1 MFKSLKL
8 LFNKKNKDIRG
19 KVGFTLLGLLIF
31 MVGTTIP
38 VPLPDEVKKKVF
50 DLGFVELYDAIAGGA
65 LKNFSIFF
73 KNFRKK

>member
-8 LFNKKNKDIRG
+8 LFNKKNKDIRS

-38 VPLPDEVKKKVF
+38 VPGTQGAISNL
-50 DLGFVELYDAIAGGA
+50 DLWELYDAI
-65 LKNFSIFF
+65 
-73 KNFRKK
+73 